1 MKHLFAIVFLIPL
14 SLSAEV
20 SKLEYHGFTLWFDCK
35 ARSAVRFQYELD
47 RDVGAVP
54 RIKKY
59 YHDPMLEPYCQQF
72 ETSSY
77 NTNKNIEGYNRGRL
91 VPYNHMDHSLIASH
105 QTNYM
110 TNILPQTKE
119 MNRGAWHLTEE
130 ITECFRDYSRLII
143 LGGPI
148 WKEEITYLPL
158 HGVSIPESF
167 WKVIIRNNEVI
178 AWIIPNSKE
187 ATKGRLDDYLVSV
200 YEIEQ
205 ITDNAIS
212 IESDK
217 KRTKQPE
224 SWDIGYC
231 EKNSP
236 KHWRGDWRN

>member
-1 MKHLFAIVFLIPL
+1 MKHLFAIVLLIPL

-47 RDVGAVP
+47 RDVGAIP

-148 WKEEITYLPL
+148 WKEEIIYLPL
-158 HGVSIPESF
+158 HGV
-167 WKVIIRNNEVI
+167 
-178 AWIIPNSKE
+178 
-187 ATKGRLDDYLVSV
+187 
-200 YEIEQ
+200 
-205 ITDNAIS
+205 
-212 IESDK
+212 
-217 KRTKQPE
+217 
-224 SWDIGYC
+224 
-231 EKNSP
+231 
-236 KHWRGDWRN
+236 